1 MLVVSPT
8 SDMPREPDSNDGSL
22 RRNACR
28 EKLRSGHSKSHS
40 MRRADSLLNMKL
52 DLGYMYPV
60 AIDLEDAINN
70 PNSSANILLR
80 DGDVLTVPQF
90 SNTVKISGDVM
101 YPSSVNYKEGETL
114 SYYIDRAGGYGEYA
128 IYMNGSVQL
137 IPRHYKKAIQPG
149 CEIVVPSKNQR
160 NKLSTQETMAIGTS
174 AASVATMMVTIANIL
189 K

>member
-1 MLVVSPT
+1 MNVYQDILKKLEAGEAVALETAIRGESGTIAEGFSRRLTAVSPT
-8 SDMPREPDSNDGSL
+8 E
-22 RRNACR
+22 
-28 EKLRSGHSKSHS
+28 
-40 MRRADSLLNMKL
+40 
-52 DLGYMYPV
+52 DLKGRMV
-60 AIDLEDAINN
+60 ASVTAE
-70 PNSSANILLR
+70 R

-114 SYYIDRAGGYGEYA
+114 SYYIDRAGGYGENARKRKVYA